1 MSKAFFAGLSIVV
14 FVILIIC
21 AYRCRKGHGSLG
33 KSIAAFLLSGAAAV
47 VGYGLVFS
55 SEEYRILSIGYSL
68 FFLSMDW
75 VCYTMLRYAVEYTRH
90 KGKKF
95 ISFDKKVPRIIEA
108 VLILDSISI
117 FCNIFFEH
125 VVTYDVIVYQGERYL
140 RTTQQPWYYVHLL
153 LCYVMFSVVLYLF
166 IKKTITAPKLY
177 KKKYYMVLAILA
189 GLVLADACA
198 LIFKPAVNMTVL
210 TYAVAAILIDYFTFH
225 YIPQYMERNIQKLT
239 QYKQQDMIVMFD
251 NEDNCIY
258 KNGKAML
265 FLSDYSRMDKES
277 FEDAWNYED
286 DTRKVAVLEND
297 EKKLFF
303 AKEHEELTDTQGRY
317 MGCFFV
323 MHDITKEREL
333 QEKYR
338 YLATHDALTGLYN
351 RSFFFE
357 KAKEFMMRNPDE
369 KYLIICS
376 DIRQFST
383 VNDIFGVETGDK
395 ILKVMAQDLLEK
407 DNKDSVYGRIAGDS
421 FAICIAEEKFER
433 IASMFENGNVLHIKN
448 INYPIVNHIGVYKI
462 KDLSMSVSSM
472 CDRAMFAIDSIKN
485 DMQRGIAYYD
495 DEIRE
500 KLLEEKAI
508 VKDLLPA
515 FEEKQFTV
523 YLQPQISHS
532 TGSIVGAETLVRWN
546 HPEKGIIAPN
556 HFIPL
561 MENNGLISK
570 LDQYIWRMACELLK
584 KYEKQGKE
592 ISLSVNISAKDFYYL
607 DLYHEFMDLVKEYDI
622 EPSRLKLEITESA
635 VMLDVPK
642 QVALIKKLQA
652 EGFIIE
658 MDDFGSGYSSLN
670 TLKDIPVDIL
680 KLDMKFMG
688 QAEDAS
694 RSANIL
700 QMVVGMAD
708 KLAMPV
714 IAEGVEEKAQA
725 DFLGSIGCD
734 VVQGYLY
741 AKPMPIEEFDR
752 LLEKY
757 PYKEIMERA

>member
-14 FVILIIC
+14 LIVLLIC
-21 AYRCRKGHGSLG
+21 SYRCRKRQDRLG
-33 KSIAAFLLSGAAAV
+33 KSIAAFQLSGAAAV
-47 VGYGLVFS
+47 VGYGIIFS

-75 VCYTMLRYAVEYTRH
+75 VCYTMLRYAVEYTSH
-90 KGKKF
+90 KGKKL
-95 ISFDKKVPRIIEA
+95 IDKEVPRMLEV
-108 VLILDSISI
+108 VLIFDSISI

-125 VVTYDVIVYQGERYL
+125 VVKYDVISYHGERYL
-140 RTTQQPWYYVHLL
+140 RTTQQPPYFVHLF
-153 LCYVMFSVVLYLF
+153 LCYMIFGVVLYLF
-166 IKKTITAPKLY
+166 VKKTITVPKLY
-177 KKKYYMVLAILA
+177 KKKYYMVLVILA
-189 GLVLADACA
+189 GLVIADACA
-198 LIFKPAVNMTVL
+198 LVFKPVVNMTVL

-225 YIPQYMERNIQKLT
+225 SIPQNMERNMQKLT

-251 NEDNCIY
+251 NEDHCIY
-258 KNGKAML
+258 RNGKAML
-265 FLSDYSRMDKES
+265 FLNNYSKMDKES
-277 FEDAWNYED
+277 YETAWNYED
-286 DTRKVAVLEND
+286 DTRKITVLENNG
-297 EKKLFF
+297 EKLFF
-303 AKEHEELTDTQGRY
+303 AKEHEELTDKQGRY

-323 MHDITKEREL
+323 MHDITTERKL

-357 KAKEFMMRNPDE
+357 KASEFMMQNPNE

-383 VNDIFGVETGDK
+383 INDIFGVETGDK
-395 ILKVMAQDLLEK
+395 ILKVMAQDLLE
-407 DNKDSVYGRIAGDS
+407 NHAKDSVYGRIAGDS
-421 FAICIAEEKFER
+421 FAICVAEEKFER
-433 IASMFENGNVLHIKN
+433 IASMFENGNVIHIKN
-448 INYPIVNHIGVYKI
+448 INYPIVNHIGVYKV
-462 KDLSMSVSSM
+462 KDLSISVSAM
-472 CDRAMFAIDSIKN
+472 CDRAMLAMDSIKN

-495 DEIRE
+495 NEIRE

-546 HPEKGIIAPN
+546 HPEKGVIPPN
-556 HFIPL
+556 TFIPL

-570 LDQYIWRMACELLK
+570 LDKYIWRMACELLK
-584 KYEKQGKE
+584 NYEKQGKE

-607 DLYHEFMDLVKEYDI
+607 DLYQEFMELVKEYEI

-652 EGFIIE
+652 KGFIIE

-708 KLAMPV
+708 KLDMPV

-734 VVQGYLY
+734 IVQGYFY
-741 AKPMPIEEFDR
+741 AKPMPIDEFDQ

-757 PYKEIMERA
+757 PYREIMERA